1 MSHQKKE
8 ISLFWFRRDLRLN
21 DNAGLTHA
29 LSSGRPVLPLFIF
42 DSNILD
48 ELDDKQDPRVEFI
61 HLALKEIQEEL
72 QAAGSSLLV
81 RRGKPSDVWRQ
92 LAEEY
97 NIAAVY
103 TNHDYEPYAVQRDQQ
118 IETFMNSR
126 EIAFYSFRDQVVF
139 EKNEILNAQ
148 GKPYTVYTPYRNSWR
163 AALNRD
169 RLKPYPSESLKNNF
183 FKTGPLPFPSLEEI
197 GFETTGAAFPGK
209 EIREE
214 IVHKYHQQRNFP
226 GIEGTSR
233 LSVHLRFG
241 AVSIRDL
248 VRRALSLN
256 ETWLDELV
264 WREFFMMI
272 LWHFPRVVDQPF
284 KEKYAGITWR
294 NDPDEFE
301 AWCKGQTGYPIVDAG
316 MRELNETGFMHNR
329 VRMVAAGFLTR
340 HLLIDWRWGER
351 YFAKK
356 LLDYDLSANNGN
368 WQWAAGCGCDAA
380 PYFRIFN
387 PTTQAEK
394 FDPQQTYIK
403 KWVPELNTVQYPA
416 PIVEH
421 KYARQRV
428 LDVFNKALVDLA
440 IA

>member
-1 MSHQKKE
+1 MSYQEKE

-21 DNAGLTHA
+21 DNAGLYHA
-29 LSSGRPVLPLFIF
+29 LSSRRPVLPLFIF
-42 DSNILD
+42 DSNILN
-48 ELDDKQDPRVEFI
+48 ELEDKKDRRVEFI

-72 QAAGSSLLV
+72 RAAGSSLLV

-103 TNHDYEPYAVQRDQQ
+103 TNRDFEPYALQRDQ
-118 IETFMNSR
+118 ETAEFLKSR
-126 EIAFYSFRDQVVF
+126 GIAFHGFKDQVVF
-139 EKNEILNAQ
+139 EKDEILSAQ
-148 GKPYTVYTPYRNSWR
+148 GKPYTIYSPYRNRWR

-169 RLKPYPSESLKNNF
+169 RVKPHPSESLKNNF
-183 FKTGPLPFPSLEEI
+183 FKTIPLPFPSLEEI
-197 GFETTGAAFPGK
+197 GFEAAGAAFPGK
-209 EIREE
+209 EIRED
-214 IVHKYHQQRNFP
+214 IVRKYHQQRDFP

-233 LSVHLRFG
+233 LGVHLRFG
-241 AVSIRDL
+241 TVSIREL
-248 VRRALSLN
+248 VRQALSLN

-272 LWHFPRVVDQPF
+272 LWHFPQVVDLPF
-284 KEKYAGITWR
+284 KEKYVNIPWR
-294 NDPDEFE
+294 NDPGEFE

-329 VRMVAAGFLTR
+329 VRMVTASFLTK
-340 HLLIDWRWGER
+340 HLLIDWRRGER

-403 KWVPELNTVQYPA
+403 KWVPELKTLQYPA

-428 LDVFNKALVDLA
+428 LDVFKKALEN
-440 IA
+440 